1 MGTNLLIELG
11 GAYVYCKMADD
22 PCECLF
28 NHESAMRRLLS
39 LLRDS
44 QGYCTDSECVQDL
57 PGPQGAGFGANN
69 LMIIGILWAFL
80 ALAMFFLRPNSMR
93 STPEAMG
100 KPGPSSQ
107 GGGGDPPAPGVH

>member
-1 MGTNLLIELG
+1 MD
-11 GAYVYCKMADD
+11 DD

-28 NHESAMRRLLS
+28 NHETAMRRLLS

-69 LMIIGILWAFL
+69 LMMIVILWALL
-80 ALAMFFLRPNSMR
+80 AVAMFLLRPNSMR
-93 STPEAMG
+93 SRPDSLG
-100 KPGPSSQ
+100 KPGPRP
-107 GGGGDPPAPGVH
+107 GGDAPEPPAPSVH